1 MRTAEAMRR
10 TGGDPSEGEWTEA
23 LGSACVGARVLSLA
37 RAACAVH
44 MSERARALSSVGVA
58 RPREEAEALR

>member
-10 TGGDPSEGEWTEA
+10 TGGDPSDGDWLEA
-23 LGSACVGARVLSLA
+23 LGSACVGARVVSLA

-44 MSERARALSSVGVA
+44 LSERARALSSEDGG
-58 RPREEAEALR
+58 RLREKAEALR